1 MSIKRQIQIAVARAD
16 LWILSV
22 GQALKW
28 VFLAL
33 CVAAIIFVGIT
44 KKGPKP

>member
-1 MSIKRQIQIAVARAD
+1 MSIERQIQIVVARAD
-16 LWILSV
+16 LWILSA
-22 GQALKW
+22 GQTLKW

-33 CVAAIIFVGIT
+33 CVAAIIFVGMT